1 MLMNKTQVKQKIHDF
16 IDNADDRFL
25 RLVYS
30 MIESEESEKN
40 FFSTT
45 DEEMI
50 TRAEKSMKSVDA
62 GKAKD
67 IYSFKKEVDTWKR
80 NRVI

>member
-1 MLMNKTQVKQKIHDF
+1 MNTTQVKQKIHAF

-30 MIESEESEKN
+30 MIESEESEKD

-50 TRAEKSMKSVDA
+50 TRAKKSMKSVDE
-62 GKAKD
+62 GRIRD
-67 IYSFKKEVDTWKR
+67 IHSFKKDVDNWKK
-80 NRVI
+80 NRAI